1 MGEQRTHAYLIKKLT
16 QKKVESLLTDSPW
29 SRAMLA
35 KLRRGIGK
43 QPGEMPELFDILL
56 EEMPDE
62 LYGKGGDP
70 SYSEWA
76 IYSALTLFALHQQGK
91 ERPMSLSGKAEEDN
105 KNAGNSLGAA
115 VGYLVKQDKDR
126 EPAIKRRFDAV
137 ATANEFTE
145 FAHHARG
152 IIQLFRAE
160 DITLDYPRFAE
171 DLYWY
176 QFDETR
182 NRVRLR
188 WGEDYHRITRSS
200 VEKENGG
207 DQNEQSQ

>member
-1 MGEQRTHAYLIKKLT
+1 MSERGKYAYQIKKLT
-16 QKKVESLLTDSPW
+16 QEKVERLLEESPW

-43 QPGEMPELFDILL
+43 QPGELPELFEILL
-56 EEMPDE
+56 SDMPEE
-62 LYGKGGDP
+62 LYGKGDEP

-76 IYSALTLFALHQQGK
+76 IYTALTLFALHQQGK
-91 ERPMSLSGKAEEDN
+91 DHPISISGKTEN
-105 KNAGNSLGAA
+105 KNTGNSLGTA
-115 VGYLVKQDKDR
+115 VGYLVKQDRDR

-152 IIQLFRAE
+152 LIRLLRAG
-160 DITLDYPRFAE
+160 DIALDYPRFAE
-171 DLYWY
+171 DLFWY

-188 WGEDYHRITRSS
+188 WGEDYYRNAQPNA
-200 VEKENGG
+200 EKENGG
-207 DQNEQSQ
+207 IGNEQS

>member
-1 MGEQRTHAYLIKKLT
+1 MGEQEKHAYQIKKLT
-16 QKKVESLLTDSPW
+16 EKKIERLFAGSPW

-43 QPGEMPELFDILL
+43 QPGELPELFEIILRD
-56 EEMPDE
+56 MPED
-62 LYGKGGDP
+62 LYSKGVDP

-76 IYSALTLFALHQQGK
+76 VYTALTLFSLHQQGK
-91 ERPMSLSGKAEEDN
+91 DRPMSVGGKT
-105 KNAGNSLGAA
+105 KNSTGNSLGAA

-126 EPAIKRRFDAV
+126 ELAIKRRFDAV
-137 ATANEFTE
+137 TTANEFTE

-152 IIQLFRAE
+152 MIQLFRTG
-160 DITLDYPRFAE
+160 DIALDYPRFAE

-176 QFDETR
+176 QFDKTR

-188 WGEDYHRITRSS
+188 WGEDYYRIVQQNT
-200 VEKENGG
+200 EKENGG
-207 DQNEQSQ
+207 IGNE